1 MLGLK
6 EPPGWSLD
14 PSSNFASLG
23 MLVFRLLL
31 PIVYGEKAEFS
42 LKVLENVTVQENLCV
57 QIPCTFSYG
66 RKNAS
71 QGQIFLFWH
80 LDGKNKTVATN
91 KPNVT
96 IPAKF
101 QGRFSIIGN
110 PQNYNCSL
118 FIMNAQKTDKGK
130 YSLKVKKGK
139 LIHDF
144 GNKVS
149 VKVLEMT
156 QKPEIQIPET
166 LDSGHPVTLTCK
178 MPGACEGENSP
189 TFLWTG
195 SALSSL
201 SPGTRT
207 HASSELTFTPRPQ
220 DHGTNLTC
228 QVTFKEPYVSSE
240 ETVQLRVTYPPKEIT
255 IQVFHGNWTGAP
267 GNALYLP
274 ILEGESLSLSCAAD
288 SNPATSL
295 KWTKGRQTLNS
306 SQPSSAGVVAL
317 QLHQVGPR
325 DSGEYICQ
333 TQDPL
338 GSQKASLMLS
348 VQYPPKL
355 LSSSCSW
362 TEEGLL
368 CNCSVQA
375 EPAPS
380 LLWWLGEKIMQGNNS
395 DTLWKVSTTSGVWI
409 NSSLNLKEKLDP
421 ALSLRCE
428 GRNRHGTHS
437 LSILLLPDR
446 TSPDTELNMKPLIMG
461 AACGACVTGLLAL
474 GVIIVV
480 KTLKKKSAEMRT
492 NTSRAE
498 ANVGDRHPSSEAIP
512 LDPNRMLRSSPCDT
526 VKSTSEEEPQL
537 HYACLNF
544 QRLRPQEPQ
553 ESAYTGTEYAELK
566 FQKQPL

>member
-1 MLGLK
+1 MTNIGAARRLCELKDRPRDRRSWGQIWSQTLPSCVTLGK
-6 EPPGWSLD
+6 SFNFNSL
-14 PSSNFASLG
+14 
-23 MLVFRLLL
+23 
-31 PIVYGEKAEFS
+31 
-42 LKVLENVTVQENLCV
+42 VLENVTVQENLCV

-139 LIHDF
+139 STHDF

-240 ETVQLRVTYPPKEIT
+240 ETVQLRVTCKLWGQELGPRGGEMV
-255 IQVFHGNWTGAP
+255 QRGSP

-348 VQYPPKL
+348 L

-437 LSILLLPDR
+437 LSIVLLPGEDN
-446 TSPDTELNMKPLIMG
+446 LG
-461 AACGACVTGLLAL
+461 AGTIPGASKGSVWG
-474 GVIIVV
+474 GEV

-512 LDPNRMLRSSPCDT
+512 LVSNSGILFPSQMLRSSPCDT

>member
-1 MLGLK
+1 AEPWKIPDLWADGLCLK
-6 EPPGWSLD
+6 
-14 PSSNFASLG
+14 
-23 MLVFRLLL
+23 
-31 PIVYGEKAEFS
+31 FS

-118 FIMNAQKTDKGK
+118 FIMNRRRDRVGEREVNTGK
-130 YSLKVKKGK
+130 ESIDYIRWIPWGV
-139 LIHDF
+139 IHDF
-144 GNKVS
+144 S
-149 VKVLEMT
+149 LPPEMT

-255 IQVFHGNWTGAP
+255 IQVFHGNWTAP

-348 VQYPPKL
+348 VQCEWEDL
-355 LSSSCSW
+355 
-362 TEEGLL
+362 TGRGEEGILL
-368 CNCSVQA
+368 MICMMM
-375 EPAPS
+375 S
-380 LLWWLGEKIMQGNNS
+380 LLGLHMKGYVKDLS
-395 DTLWKVSTTSGVWI
+395 TYSKV
-409 NSSLNLKEKLDP
+409 N
-421 ALSLRCE
+421 
-428 GRNRHGTHS
+428 
-437 LSILLLPDR
+437 
-446 TSPDTELNMKPLIMG
+446 
-461 AACGACVTGLLAL
+461 
-474 GVIIVV
+474 
-480 KTLKKKSAEMRT
+480 RT
-492 NTSRAE
+492 NQKE
-498 ANVGDRHPSSEAIP
+498 FLG
-512 LDPNRMLRSSPCDT
+512 LSPPGL
-526 VKSTSEEEPQL
+526 VW
-537 HYACLNF
+537 H
-544 QRLRPQEPQ
+544 
-553 ESAYTGTEYAELK
+553 
-566 FQKQPL
+566 

>member
-14 PSSNFASLG
+14 PSSSFSSSE
-23 MLVFRLLL
+23 MLVFLLLL
-31 PIVYGEKAEFS
+31 PIICGESPQEGTKFS
-42 LKVLENVTVQENLCV
+42 LKVLETVRVQENLCV

-66 RKNAS
+66 RKDES
-71 QGQIFLFWH
+71 RDQIFLFWH
-80 LDGKNKTVATN
+80 LNGKNSVKNVATN
-91 KPNVT
+91 KPNST

-101 QGRFSIIGN
+101 RGRFSIIGN

-118 FIMNAQKTDKGK
+118 FIMNAQKSDTGEYALRVEKGN
-130 YSLKVKKGK
+130 ST
-139 LIHDF
+139 HDF
-144 GNKVS
+144 ENKVF
-149 VKVLEMT
+149 VNVLELT

-166 LDSGHPVTLTCK
+166 LDSGNPVTLTCK

-207 HASSELTFTPRPQ
+207 HTFSKLSFTPRPQ

-228 QVTFKEPYVSSE
+228 RVTFKESCVSSE
-240 ETVQLRVTYPPKEIT
+240 ETVQLRVTYSPKELT
-255 IQVFHGNWTGAP
+255 IQVFHGNWTGTP

-274 ILEGESLSLSCAAD
+274 VLEGESLDLSCAAD

-295 KWTKGRQTLNS
+295 KWTKERQTLNS
-306 SQPSSAGVVAL
+306 SQPSAAGVVAL

-338 GSQKASLMLS
+338 GSQKASLVLS

-362 TEEGLL
+362 AKEGLL
-368 CNCSVQA
+368 CTCSVQA

-380 LLWWLGEKIMQGNNS
+380 LLWWLGEKIVQENSS
-395 DTLWKVSTTSGVWI
+395 DTLQEVSTTSGVWT
-409 NSSLNLKEKLDP
+409 NSSLSLKEKLDP

-428 GRNRHGTHS
+428 GRNRHGIHS
-437 LSILLLPDR
+437 LSILLMPGEND
-446 TSPDTELNMKPLIMG
+446 
-461 AACGACVTGLLAL
+461 L
-474 GVIIVV
+474 G
-480 KTLKKKSAEMRT
+480 EG
-492 NTSRAE
+492 NGQE
-498 ANVGDRHPSSEAIP
+498 A
-512 LDPNRMLRSSPCDT
+512 
-526 VKSTSEEEPQL
+526 
-537 HYACLNF
+537 
-544 QRLRPQEPQ
+544 
-553 ESAYTGTEYAELK
+553 
-566 FQKQPL
+566 